1 MFKKTLIALALTGF
15 AGAAS
20 AAATITIAPQAI
32 ALEGNSIASV
42 GGSVVEGTDL
52 TGGIKIAAGTAY
64 IVNDLIYVTVSGA
77 TFDTTVAP
85 TASATTAGTGD
96 ANFVDFADANTA
108 RFRVTTA
115 DWAAADDL
123 TVTGFK
129 LKTTGATKDTVIKF
143 GAKAVSVNPL
153 IGDYDKATAA
163 TAFTFEPQVVA
174 TLTKLDGEVS
184 TAKGRAEFTTNPN
197 QDVLKVAYTN
207 AEAAID
213 NLDIAK
219 ITHVISGNFSYAMDY
234 DLAANG
240 GNANGKLDA
249 AEVAAAFTTT
259 LGVAAAGADSVA
271 YTLNDTMTELTATHT
286 VVGDVT
292 TTDGLDAD
300 ISIQLNNVGNAA
312 KGSVLQAPQ
321 SFTLASTV
329 SSASTS
335 YAMGSVS
342 AGSWTLDGST
352 DDIELMPFGSEYA
365 QSITVANRGSVEGA
379 ITVTLKADGKT
390 YSKELSQVAAANSV
404 TNISLA
410 VAAFAAESGI
420 TGNAHVNVV
429 VNAPDANIGVK
440 GVYYHKASADR
451 VLTY

>member
-20 AAATITIAPQAI
+20 AAATITITPQAI

-52 TGGIKIAAGTAY
+52 TGGIEIAAGTAY

-85 TASATTAGTGD
+85 TATATTAGTGD

-163 TAFTFEPQVVA
+163 TAFTFEPQVVS

-197 QDVLKVAYTN
+197 QDVLTIAYTN

-240 GNANGKLDA
+240 G
-249 AEVAAAFTTT
+249 
-259 LGVAAAGADSVA
+259 
-271 YTLNDTMTELTATHT
+271 
-286 VVGDVT
+286 
-292 TTDGLDAD
+292 
-300 ISIQLNNVGNAA
+300 
-312 KGSVLQAPQ
+312 
-321 SFTLASTV
+321 
-329 SSASTS
+329 
-335 YAMGSVS
+335 
-342 AGSWTLDGST
+342 
-352 DDIELMPFGSEYA
+352 
-365 QSITVANRGSVEGA
+365 
-379 ITVTLKADGKT
+379 
-390 YSKELSQVAAANSV
+390 
-404 TNISLA
+404 
-410 VAAFAAESGI
+410 
-420 TGNAHVNVV
+420 
-429 VNAPDANIGVK
+429 
-440 GVYYHKASADR
+440 
-451 VLTY
+451 